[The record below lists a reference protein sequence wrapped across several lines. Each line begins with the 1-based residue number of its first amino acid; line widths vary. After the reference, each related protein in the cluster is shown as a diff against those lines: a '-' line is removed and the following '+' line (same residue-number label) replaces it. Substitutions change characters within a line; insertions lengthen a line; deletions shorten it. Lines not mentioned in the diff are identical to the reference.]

1 MKTFHY
7 IVKGMVQHV
16 GYRFYVGM
24 RARKLEVSG
33 KVRNLDNGAVEV
45 FVQSDDFKKIDE
57 MEKIIYKGSPFG
69 HVDEVIRDIKDME
82 EMDDFQMIYWLSF
95 ILWLKVILYRKCIF
109 KEEGYYEI

>member
-33 KVRNLDNGAVEV
+33 KVRNLDNGDVEV
-45 FVQSDDFKKIDE
+45 FEYNFRWNWENYAQTSIRMSYGPGDVSYLDDVYLGGNRLSGYLDGRDNFVE
-57 MEKIIYKGSPFG
+57 YQGS
-69 HVDEVIRDIKDME
+69 R
-82 EMDDFQMIYWLSF
+82 
-95 ILWLKVILYRKCIF
+95 
-109 KEEGYYEI
+109 

>member
-24 RARKLEVSG
+24 RAKKLEVCG
-33 KVRNLDNGAVEV
+33 KVRNLDNGDVEV

-82 EMDDFQMIYWLSF
+82 EMNDFQMIY
-95 ILWLKVILYRKCIF
+95 
-109 KEEGYYEI
+109 

>member
-33 KVRNLDNGAVEV
+33 KVRNLDNGDVEV

-69 HVDEVIRDIKDME
+69 HVDEVIRDKKIWKKWTTSRWFTNFYFMNKSD
-82 EMDDFQMIYWLSF
+82 I
-95 ILWLKVILYRKCIF
+95 I
-109 KEEGYYEI
+109 